1 LQEINASQAADL
13 HIISLIISRWILK
26 SPHNEVLNPSPS
38 NHDAYAN
45 AAT

>member
-1 LQEINASQAADL
+1 MQGASQLADL
-13 HIISLIISRWILK
+13 RIIRLISSRWVLK
-26 SPHNEVLNPSPS
+26 SSRNEVLNPSPS